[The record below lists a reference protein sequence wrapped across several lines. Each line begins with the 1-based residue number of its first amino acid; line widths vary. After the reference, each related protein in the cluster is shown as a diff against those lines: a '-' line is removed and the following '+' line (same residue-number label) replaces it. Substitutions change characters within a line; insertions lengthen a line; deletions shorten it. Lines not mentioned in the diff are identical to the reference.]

1 MLRRALASLDSH
13 LRTLTPSPALFS
25 TTAAPFS
32 SSRAMPALVLP
43 PTSTPAGR
51 AAALVNDV
59 YGQYV
64 PDLAISHGDQ
74 LSLDSPAGTATSL
87 ADVAA
92 HLFEAAG
99 KTNDA
104 LGATDEQR
112 SEAKRWLEQ
121 VEQGSWDQP
130 EQLKAVDEQLTTKTY
145 VAGESLTAGD
155 LGVFAAVHPYI
166 AHASHSA
173 LLSHPALTRHF
184 DHVQHLPLVASAL
197 ARSAAPYLA
206 PAVVP
211 IDVDNVPVV
220 EIKPDVKAKKPKAAP
235 AAGEAAAAPA
245 QKADKKQKK
254 EVEGKEAA
262 PAAAAA
268 PAEGKKAKGEKKEK
282 APKEKKPAAPAPV
295 AEAPAPWMIDLRVGK
310 IVEVMQH
317 PDADS
322 LYVEKIDIGE
332 AEPRTVVSGLVKYKT
347 LDEMRNATVIAV
359 CNLKPVAMR
368 GIKSFAMVLCATSP
382 DGKDSGVEFVDPP
395 AGSQPGD
402 RVYFTSFA
410 DKQPLELLNPKKK
423 IFEAVQPGFTTLENR
438 EAAWVNPEGGEVHRI
453 VTDRGACAAPN
464 FVGASL
470 S

>member
-1 MLRRALASLDSH
+1 
-13 LRTLTPSPALFS
+13 
-25 TTAAPFS
+25 
-32 SSRAMPALVLP
+32 MPALVLP

-64 PDLAISHGDQ
+64 PDLAVSHGDQ
-74 LSLDSPAGTATSL
+74 LSLDSPAGKATSL

-104 LGATDEQR
+104 LGTTDEQR
-112 SEAKRWLEQ
+112 LEAKRWLEQ
-121 VEQGSWDQP
+121 VEQGAWDQP

-184 DHVQHLPLVASAL
+184 DHVQHLPLVASVL

-245 QKADKKQKK
+245 PKADKKQQKK

-268 PAEGKKAKGEKKEK
+268 AEGKKAKGEKKEK
-282 APKEKKPAAPAPV
+282 APKEKKPAPPAPV

-347 LDEMRNATVIAV
+347 LDEMR
-359 CNLKPVAMR
+359 

-410 DKQPLELLNPKKK
+410 DRQPLELLNPKKK